1 MPEPRAS
8 GRDVS
13 QDNLFRA
20 LLRLHKALLD
30 DERVSYERVH
40 GRIPSNGAFLQLVLN
55 DAWFAWLR
63 PLSQLIA
70 KLDELSESDDASSR
84 EAIPLLLASVQTLM
98 MPTEEGE
105 GFSRQYHDALQRSPD
120 VVLAHAAVGA
130 LLMQSI
136 PKKGGVR

>member
-1 MPEPRAS
+1 MMQERRN
-8 GRDVS
+8 RDS
-13 QDNLFRA
+13 SLDNIFKG

-30 DERVSYERVH
+30 DERMAYERVH
-40 GRIPSNGAFLQLVLN
+40 GRIPSNGAFLQLALN

-63 PLSQLIA
+63 PLSQSIA
-70 KLDELSESDDASSR
+70 KLDELSESDDAASR
-84 EAIPLLLASVQTLM
+84 ETIPALLASVRTLM
-98 MPTEEGE
+98 IPTEEGE

-120 VVLAHAAVGA
+120 VVLAHAAVRS